1 MKLIKK
7 IGRITGAFSLALA
20 MTVSSMPSAF
30 TVSQAAVSKT
40 QAVETQKSETEQLED
55 IFTTLDLMDATV
67 SELTEEME
75 KGNLTAEQLTQ
86 MYIDRINAYDDS
98 LNLNSII
105 SINPNALSEAKQLDA
120 DRKAG
125 NIKGRLHGIPIIV
138 KDNYDVAG
146 MATTAGSNALAAS
159 IATEDCYVVK
169 QLKAEGAIILA
180 KANMSEFASSG
191 GNSRSTLGGNV
202 HNAYD
207 TSRTAAGS
215 SGGTAVAI
223 TSNFAA
229 AGFGTDTGAS
239 IRRPSSFSNIYG
251 LRPSK
256 GLTSIEG
263 VIPCAAERDVT
274 GPMCRTAEDLALMLD
289 VIAGTDSEDSFTVEA
304 DADTLKGDG
313 YTSSLST
320 NGLKGKKIGYLSNS
334 FGYNKTSDDSYAGD
348 QTVALN
354 KKVTAMVKKTRATL
368 RKAGAE
374 FVDISDLIP
383 ESYIASMSTGTWVST
398 FEYDMNTYL
407 SKLGSSAPM
416 KTVKDILATGYG
428 IGHTN
433 ITAYNAADSLET
445 TVNPY
450 TEDGRTTA
458 WANMLKFREEIS
470 NILEENGIDAVMYV
484 SENDIPSK
492 EDSSDYWPESNKA
505 YYISNIAPV
514 AGLPDIM
521 IPMGMSETD
530 SDTENAMPLGMSM
543 FSSYGNDETLLEIA
557 YAYEQQAG
565 ESIRETPASVPAL
578 EDKNVEEFLENLMEK
593 VYDID
598 FDNYTVYPTG
608 KVNLMYKKYE
618 AAAQVDYSDVSAV
631 YQAAYK
637 LAKAYD
643 AVMNTLSGNEK
654 KTADASQTTTSQI
667 TAGTNET
674 TVNTSSTTIKTTKPQ
689 KVKKV
694 TLKRTSAKKKLQVTY
709 KAVSNVS
716 GYQVAYST
724 SKKFSTKKT
733 KKIYT
738 SKSKVTLSKLNA
750 KKKYYVK
757 VRAYK
762 ISNGKKVFGTW
773 SGVKTVK

>member
-1 MKLIKK
+1 MRLIKK
-7 IGRITGAFSLALA
+7 IGQITGIFSLALA
-20 MTVSSMPSAF
+20 ITVSSIPASF
-30 TVSQAAVSKT
+30 TVSQAATYET
-40 QAVETQKSETEQLED
+40 QVVETQKSETEQLED

-86 MYIDRINAYDDS
+86 MYIDRINTYDES
-98 LNLNSII
+98 LELNSII
-105 SINPNALSEAKQLDA
+105 SINPNALEEAKQLDA

-125 NIKGRLHGIPIIV
+125 NIKGRLHGIPVIV

-146 MATTAGSNALAAS
+146 MATTTGSNSLAAS
-159 IATEDCYVVK
+159 IATEDCYIVK

-229 AGFGTDTGAS
+229 VGFGTDTGAS

-251 LRPSK
+251 IRPSK

-274 GPMCRTAEDLALMLD
+274 GPMCRTAEDLALMLEI
-289 VIAGTDSEDSFTVEA
+289 VAGTDSEDSFTVEA
-304 DADTLKGDG
+304 DADSLKGDG
-313 YTSSLST
+313 YTSTLSAD
-320 NGLKGKKIGYLSNS
+320 GLKGKKIGYLSNS
-334 FGYNKTSDDSYAGD
+334 FGYNITSDDSYAGD
-348 QTVALN
+348 KTVALN
-354 KKVTAMVKKTRATL
+354 KRVTAMVKKTRATL

-374 FVDISDLIP
+374 FVNISDLLP

-407 SKLGSSAPM
+407 SKLGSSAPI

-433 ITAYNAADSLET
+433 ISAWNAADSLENT
-445 TVNPY
+445 YNPY
-450 TEDGRTTA
+450 TENGRTTA

-470 NILEENGIDAVMYV
+470 QILEENGIDAVMYV

-492 EDSSDYWPESNKA
+492 EDSSDSWPESNKA
-505 YYISNIAPV
+505 YYISSIAPV

-530 SDTENAMPLGMSM
+530 SEAENAMPLGISM
-543 FSSYGNDETLLEIA
+543 FSSYGNEKTLMEIA

-565 ESIRETPASVPAL
+565 ESIRQMPESVPAL

-598 FDNYTVYPTG
+598 FSSYTVYPSG

-618 AAAQVDYSDVSAV
+618 AAAQVDYSDVSAT

-654 KTADASQTTTSQI
+654 ETVSTNQTT
-667 TAGTNET
+667 A
-674 TVNTSSTTIKTTKPQ
+674 KPA
-689 KVKKV
+689 KVGKV
-694 TLKRTSAKKKLQVTY
+694 TLKRSSTKKKLQVTY
-709 KAVSNVS
+709 KAVSDAK
-716 GYQVAYST
+716 GYQIAYST
-724 SKKFSTKKT
+724 SKKFSAKKT

-738 SKSKVTLSKLNA
+738 SKTKINLSKLNA

-762 ISNGKKVFGTW
+762 ISDGKKVFGKW
-773 SGVKTVK
+773 SVVKTAK